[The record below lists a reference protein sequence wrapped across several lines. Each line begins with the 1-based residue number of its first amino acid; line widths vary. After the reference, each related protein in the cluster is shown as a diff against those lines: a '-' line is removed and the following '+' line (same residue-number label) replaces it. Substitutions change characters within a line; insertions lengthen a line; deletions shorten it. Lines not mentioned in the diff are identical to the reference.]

1 MRMTEL
7 SLMSLV
13 GEELTSELDM
23 LACASRSMGI
33 AASGTP
39 SSIASRRRDRDCPA
53 QNDVARVRMVVHV
66 VVVPERLDVGADE
79 ASP

>member
-1 MRMTEL
+1 MSRIFSPALHTRWE
-7 SLMSLV
+7 SLRQV
-13 GEELTSELDM
+13 P
-23 LACASRSMGI
+23 RVR
-33 AASGTP
+33 
-39 SSIASRRRDRDCPA
+39 SRRDAEIVTAA